1 MYNTDA
7 NESNNKSNRQKYVTP
22 REVYNELKQLWR
34 NEGPLLDIIYG
45 NELVSNN
52 FQMFFVK
59 TVFVPPSRF
68 RPEAK
73 LGDEKYLHDH
83 TNMMER
89 ILKNNIELKA
99 MMIQDHLEEIVAKEG

>member
-1 MYNTDA
+1 MYNTEA
-7 NESNNKSNRQKYVTP
+7 ESSNKNNRQKYVTP

-34 NEGPLLDIIYG
+34 NEGPLLDIIFG

-52 FQMFFVK
+52 FKMFFVK

-83 TNMMER
+83 TNMLER
-89 ILKNNIELKA
+89 ILKINIELKT
-99 MMIQDHLEEIVAKEG
+99 MMIQDHL

>member
-1 MYNTDA
+1 
-7 NESNNKSNRQKYVTP
+7 
-22 REVYNELKQLWR
+22 
-34 NEGPLLDIIYG
+34 
-45 NELVSNN
+45 
-52 FQMFFVK
+52 MFFVK

-83 TNMMER
+83 TNMLDR

-99 MMIQDHLEEIVAKEG
+99 MMIQDHLEEIVAK

>member
-7 NESNNKSNRQKYVTP
+7 NESNNKSNRQKYVTA

-34 NEGPLLDIIYG
+34 NESPLLDIIFG

-68 RPEAK
+68 RP
-73 LGDEKYLHDH
+73 
-83 TNMMER
+83 
-89 ILKNNIELKA
+89 
-99 MMIQDHLEEIVAKEG
+99 